1 MKKSPWL
8 RSYRDALHNAK
19 LIRLSDRQFRIWQCC
34 LWCTDD
40 AGILPTLADLACHL
54 RMSTVE
60 AEQAVNDLI
69 EARLINVSDPGTALK
84 QFSMNGWDEHQY
96 VGISTPRVK
105 KFRNK
110 NKDKNVKRDETFLKR
125 TETPQTTESD
135 TDTDKESNLLK
146 TEFGLERWKEVS
158 LNSGFSKGLKTKKTE
173 GLEALASRAE
183 GFGLN
188 VDELVATLNRQK
200 PRNRPA
206 YFTTLCVNQLSG
218 LIPLIPEG
226 VIRDAM
232 WNKQP
237 ALGLVMQAMVGVA

>member
-1 MKKSPWL
+1 
-8 RSYRDALHNAK
+8 
-19 LIRLSDRQFRIWQCC
+19 
-34 LWCTDD
+34 
-40 AGILPTLADLACHL
+40 
-54 RMSTVE
+54 MS
-60 AEQAVNDLI
+60 
-69 EARLINVSDPGTALK
+69 
-84 QFSMNGWDEHQY
+84 
-96 VGISTPRVK
+96 
-105 KFRNK
+105 
-110 NKDKNVKRDETFLKR
+110 
-125 TETPQTTESD
+125 
-135 TDTDKESNLLK
+135 
-146 TEFGLERWKEVS
+146 
-158 LNSGFSKGLKTKKTE
+158 SGFSKGLKTKKTE